1 MDIRQA
7 MTDMKLFG
15 SQFNG
20 DSWSAWRALL
30 AGFYGLELTNEE
42 LATFKAITGLS
53 EAPDGP
59 ADELWQ
65 VIGRRGGKS
74 YIAALLA
81 VFEAAFKDHSD
92 QLAPGEV
99 ATVFVVAADR
109 RQARVVMRY
118 VDGLIDNNPMLA
130 RMVTKRTTEGIE
142 LSNRAVIEVGTCSIR
157 ALRGYTLAA
166 AILDEI
172 AFWFSDGAKPDR
184 EVVASIRPALATLG
198 GPLIAL
204 SSPYARRGMLWDQYR
219 RYHGKP
225 GRVLV
230 ARAPSR
236 TMNPTLPER
245 VVTEALADDASAA
258 AAEYLAEF
266 RKDVEEFASL
276 EVIQACIEPGC
287 RERPK
292 VADVRYTAFVDPSG
306 GSSDSFTL
314 AIAHKEKDTVY
325 LDAVREVRPP
335 FSPEGVVDEFV
346 QLLRHYRCR
355 QVIGDRYAGEWPR
368 EQFRKRGIGYKVS
381 ERTRSELYGD
391 LLPVLNSQTVE
402 LLDND
407 RLVSQLNQLER
418 RTSRAGR
425 DSIDHGPGGHDD
437 LINAAAGAVVH
448 CAVLEKRLVFPN
460 IGSAM

>member
-1 MDIRQA
+1 MNIRDA
-7 MTDMKLFG
+7 MTNPDLFG
-15 SQFNG
+15 DLFAG
-20 DSWSAWRALL
+20 DSWHAWRALL
-30 AGFYGLELTNEE
+30 AGFYGLSLTDAERE
-42 LATFKAITGLS
+42 PFQAVTGR
-53 EAPDGP
+53 ERPPDKP
-59 ADELWQ
+59 SDELWMA
-65 VIGRRGGKS
+65 IGRRGGKS
-74 YIAALLA
+74 HIAALLA
-81 VFEAAFKDHSD
+81 VFEACFRDHSEN
-92 QLAPGEV
+92 LSPGEV

-118 VDGLIDNNPMLA
+118 VEGLIDGNPMLA
-130 RMVTKRTTEGIE
+130 RMVTKRTTESVE
-142 LSNRAVIEVGTCSIR
+142 LSNRTVIEVGTCSIR

-172 AFWFSDGAKPDR
+172 AFWYSDGAKPDR

-219 RYHGKP
+219 RYYGKT

-230 ARAPSR
+230 AKAPSR
-236 TMNPTLPER
+236 TMNPTLSAQI
-245 VVTEALADDASAA
+245 VNDALADDPAA
-258 AAEYLAEF
+258 AGAEYLAEF

-314 AIAHKEKDTVY
+314 AIAHRERERVFLDT
-325 LDAVREVRPP
+325 VREVRPP
-335 FSPEGVVDEFV
+335 FSPESVVSEFV

-355 QVIGDRYAGEWPR
+355 HVIGDRYAGEWPR

-381 ERTRSELYGD
+381 ERTRSELYCD
-391 LLPVLNSQTVE
+391 LLPLLNSQTVE
-402 LLDND
+402 LLDNE

-448 CAVLEKRLVFPN
+448 CGVLEKKLVFPN
-460 IGSAM
+460 VGSLM